1 MTQITITDDG
11 DLIIGAFTVKA
22 DGTVLAA
29 NGLVKIDPD
38 GTLSLPR
45 SNVQLNPD
53 GTLTLGEATSIDKN
67 GILTQNG
74 ADFISYSG
82 VIIPSPNGT
91 LFRCNVDDNGNWINV
106 AIPPNP

>member
-1 MTQITITDDG
+1 MTQITIADNG
-11 DLIIGAFTVKA
+11 DLIIGALTISS

-29 NGLVKIDPD
+29 NGQVRIDPN
-38 GTLSLPR
+38 GTLSLPFA
-45 SNVQLNPD
+45 NTQFNPD

-82 VIIPSPNGT
+82 VIIPSPNGSLKRVVVADDGT
-91 LFRCNVDDNGNWINV
+91 LS
-106 AIPPNP
+106 